1 VRRLGRGLAL
11 LFVSATSFAQPRVEP
26 LTPRLSPAP
35 AVSVALPSYSAAL
48 MAPSLA
54 APAPLLA
61 LAPSVVAA
69 PALSAVPAAPALM
82 AAAVPAAA
90 AAPADG
96 PKRLTSGALPS
107 VSKAAAPN
115 DDAELPS
122 RSLNVF
128 WDGLGTPASVDEP
141 LFALP
146 SAVVP
151 EAAGSASAKPASA
164 APWLAL
170 EDRRF
175 AAALD
180 AAVKLARGT
189 RAGRK
194 AFAAAE
200 QALDGASLPVDVLDL
215 GRNWGEFD
223 YLDGRL
229 RLDRKLFAPGREADL
244 AGTIAHELM
253 HVSQH
258 AQGLPSNALELEI
271 EAHLLDLALMEELGL
286 TPPPNTFAL
295 QAREALAKSP
305 KAFIELIQAAVPG
318 SPFLG
323 ESSFEDIVE
332 QLEEDLAGLSRK
344 KNARA
349 VKLAAVVAQD
359 LKTLRSKK
367 GRAAYKE
374 FSKRVLTELARR
386 SAAAR

>member
-1 VRRLGRGLAL
+1 VRRISKLSKGLTLFL
-11 LFVSATSFAQPRVEP
+11 LCGSAFAQMKVEP
-26 LTPRLSPAP
+26 LIPRLSPAP
-35 AVSVALPSYSAAL
+35 AAVLALPSSPLAL
-48 MAPSLA
+48 IAPSLA
-54 APAPLLA
+54 APAPLF
-61 LAPSVVAA
+61 A
-69 PALSAVPAAPALM
+69 PALSAPPALAALPAAPIA
-82 AAAVPAAA
+82 AAA

-96 PKRLTSGALPS
+96 PARPASDRLSA
-107 VSKAAAPN
+107 VAKAAAPN
-115 DDAELPS
+115 DDAELPAL
-122 RSLNVF
+122 SLNIF
-128 WDGLGTPASVDEP
+128 WDGLGSASQDDEA

-146 SAVVP
+146 SASVLAP
-151 EAAGSASAKPASA
+151 EAAGGQSAKPASA
-164 APWLAL
+164 APWLTL

-180 AAVKLARGT
+180 AAVRLARST

-200 QALDGASLPVDVLDL
+200 QALDGAALPVSVLDL

-258 AQGLPSNALELEI
+258 AQGLLSNALELEI
-271 EAHLLDLALMEELGL
+271 EAHLLDLALMDELGL
-286 TPPPNTFAL
+286 KTPPHTFAR
-295 QAREALAKSP
+295 QAQEALAKSP

-323 ESSFEDIVE
+323 DSSVEDIIE
-332 QLEEDLAGLSRK
+332 QLEEDLDGLSRK

-349 VKLAAVVAQD
+349 IKVAATVAQD
-359 LKTLRSKK
+359 LKTLQSKK

-374 FSKRVLTELARR
+374 FSKRILAELARR